1 MRDLIAEVEQPQ
13 TAQTGRDL
21 IAEME
26 VQTASDA
33 GVRDLVAEKTVEE
46 QSKPKPSEGFNL
58 GRYLVEDIME
68 PTIEAGVSLAGGMA
82 SYIPS
87 KLYGLAGMAA
97 GRDPR
102 EAVPTGFWGRPR
114 LGSRGTS
121 GE

>member
-33 GVRDLVAEKTVEE
+33 GVRDLGAEKTVEE

-68 PTIEAGVSLAGGMA
+68 PTIEAGVNLAGGIA
-82 SYIPS
+82 AYIPS
-87 KLYGLAGMAA
+87 VGYGAAGALAGRSGAA
-97 GRDPR
+97 GGCA
-102 EAVPTGFWGRPR
+102 E
-114 LGSRGTS
+114 
-121 GE
+121 